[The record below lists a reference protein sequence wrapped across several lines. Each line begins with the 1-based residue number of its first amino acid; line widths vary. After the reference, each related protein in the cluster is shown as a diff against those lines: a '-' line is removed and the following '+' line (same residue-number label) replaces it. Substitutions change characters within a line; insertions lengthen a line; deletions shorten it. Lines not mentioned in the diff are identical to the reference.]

1 MAALT
6 ATPTK
11 YIPPHLRNRSSSA
24 PTPVAEKLL
33 NLVTVKYE
41 NHKRSMSHFLEEV
54 NEGLNKYAPEPCEE
68 GVNGTYFIKNKDGQ
82 IVAIFKPNDEE
93 GDSENNPKAL
103 KGANSKS
110 ELSSPTFGSIRKG
123 INPGEAAHRE
133 MAAYL
138 LDSNGFHT
146 VPMTTL
152 VSIEHSSFQSPK
164 DPLTT
169 KSKFG
174 SVQKYIPNN
183 GASWDVAPK
192 VFPVNEVH
200 KIGILDV
207 MILNSDR
214 HGGNMLFNRSKESG
228 YSLIPID
235 HSYSLPHSLDHAWFD
250 WFYWPQAKQPFDQE
264 TLKYIAEIDVDQKA
278 ALLAEIG
285 IAPDS
290 IHIFKICTNLLKILA
305 TRNFTLFEIACV
317 VCRKDLQKPSLLEL
331 LCNRVD
337 EDIVAI
343 EMKENSE
350 TTLTVSEKFALRL
363 KLLIS
368 LFEKL
373 EPSEIPT
380 SPSHTSRRHV

>member
-41 NHKRSMSHFLEEV
+41 HHKRSMSHFLEEV
-54 NEGLNKYAPEPCEE
+54 NEGLNKHAPEPCEE

-82 IVAIFKPNDEE
+82 TIAIFKPNDEE

-103 KGANSKS
+103 KGNSKS
-110 ELSSPTFGSIRKG
+110 EFTSPTFGSIRKG

-133 MAAYL
+133 LAAYL
-138 LDSNGFHT
+138 LDANGFHS

-152 VSIEHSSFQSPK
+152 VSIEHSSFQNPK
-164 DPLTT
+164 DPVST

-174 SVQKYIPNN
+174 SIQKFISNN

-214 HGGNMLFNRSKESG
+214 HGGNILFNRSKESG

-250 WFYWPQAKQPFDQE
+250 WFYWPQAKQPFDKD
-264 TLKYIAEIDVDQKA
+264 TLTYIAEIDIDQKA
-278 ALLAEIG
+278 DLLAEVG
-285 IAPDS
+285 ISPDS
-290 IHIFKICTNLLKILA
+290 IHIFKICTQVLKTLA
-305 TRNFTLFEIACV
+305 ARNFTLYEIACV
-317 VCRKDLQKPSLLEL
+317 LCRKDLQKPSLLET
-331 LCNRVD
+331 LCKQVD
-337 EDIVAI
+337 QDIVAI
-343 EMKENSE
+343 EMEENSE
-350 TTLTVSEKFALRL
+350 TLTVSEKYALRL

-380 SPSHTSRRHV
+380 SPASSGPRRM